1 MNEVKINKKFIN
13 PTVPHSFVK
22 DDSRIPSAQI
32 LLNNYERIG
41 SIYTNVN
48 VLTEIFGKPN
58 IEDKIYVG
66 ITPKFKIQGW
76 EFKVFYTVRED
87 FVNTREDELTITII
101 NRDLRRH
108 QGFTQYNKFYHTS
121 KTGAESIP
129 SYKRILGDEQE
140 QQFLVYVSDNSNNH
154 NGLHQR
160 VRTQSFLSST
170 SKKHQLGA
178 KLNVTRAFELIKLI
192 RSEVKTL
199 VKAYEEHNDSVD
211 AKVRELG
218 GGISNPE
225 VRKLWGQYEQKF
237 GLSTDHNFENEH
249 LWYYLGYQAIRSY
262 SLDIPDYNQSVLN

>member
-22 DDSRIPSAQI
+22 DDLRISSEQI
-32 LLNNYERIG
+32 LSNNYQRIG

-87 FVNTREDELTITII
+87 FANTREDELTITIV

-108 QGFTQYNKFYHTS
+108 QGFTKHNKFYQT
-121 KTGAESIP
+121 TDLQQSIP
-129 SYKRILGDEQE
+129 SYKNILGDEQE
-140 QQFLVYVSDNSNNH
+140 QQFLVYVSDNSLTFN
-154 NGLHQR
+154 R
-160 VRTQSFLSST
+160 AQSFLSST
-170 SKKHQLGA
+170 NKKHHQ
-178 KLNVTRAFELIKLI
+178 LNVVRAYELIKLI

-199 VKAYEEHNDSVD
+199 VKSYEEHSDAVD

-225 VRKLWGQYEQKF
+225 VRELWGQYELKF
-237 GLSTDHNFENEH
+237 GLSIDHYFESEH
-249 LWYYLGYQAIRSY
+249 LWYYLGYQALRSY